1 MKGKIIKLVA
11 GVYTV
16 IDEKEKLYQVRPV
29 GKFRYHSISPKVGDN
44 VEFTPESITKVYERK
59 NSFVR
64 PSIANV
70 DYCLLIMSLKTPD
83 FSVELLDRFLINII
97 RGDTEP
103 VIVIT
108 KCDLGSEKEIKDL
121 KETMKYYEKYYK
133 VFYSGLQG
141 ITNRDEFENLLRG
154 KTSVLSGQ
162 TGAGKSHLLNM
173 IYPELSLETQEI
185 SMALGRGKHT
195 TRETTL
201 YDIHGMYLADT
212 PGFSSLDF
220 SDIKPTN
227 LKEYFPEFVELL
239 NKCKYNECLHIS
251 EPGCIVKEK
260 VEKGEILKSRYDDY
274 LKIYTEL
281 KSNKQFW
288 RVK

>member
-1 MKGKIIKLVA
+1 
-11 GVYTV
+11 
-16 IDEKEKLYQVRPV
+16 
-29 GKFRYHSISPKVGDN
+29 
-44 VEFTPESITKVYERK
+44 
-59 NSFVR
+59 
-64 PSIANV
+64 
-70 DYCLLIMSLKTPD
+70 
-83 FSVELLDRFLINII
+83 
-97 RGDTEP
+97 
-103 VIVIT
+103 
-108 KCDLGSEKEIKDL
+108 
-121 KETMKYYEKYYK
+121 
-133 VFYSGLQG
+133 
-141 ITNRDEFENLLRG
+141 
-154 KTSVLSGQ
+154 
-162 TGAGKSHLLNM
+162 
-173 IYPELSLETQEI
+173 
-185 SMALGRGKHT
+185 
-195 TRETTL
+195 
-201 YDIHGMYLADT
+201 MYLADT

>member
-83 FSVELLDRFLINII
+83 FSVELLDRFLIKII

-133 VFYSGLQG
+133 VFYSGLSG

>member
-133 VFYSGLQG
+133 VFYWGLAG